1 MDKLYSIGQTA
12 KLMGISVQTLRLY
25 SNMGIIKPSYINPDN
40 GYRFYDATTFS
51 TIDRLKYL
59 QKLGFTLSQIKT
71 LYDKNCVSD
80 VLMELQVLEQKKREE
95 IEEQQKLLDSILWY
109 QEYYSRHTDEIPM
122 KKPYIKYFEKR
133 VAFVVDRY
141 KDDSKGMWNER
152 LYLTKNRLEYKE
164 LEFRRKFVTL
174 YNSEDFF
181 QGQLTPFKYG
191 VYLAEESYHEDKQI
205 MRIPAGYYICF
216 LSKILTGDWKPE
228 FISHFF
234 KEQNNPEYIIA
245 DEYED
250 SLFRFNECP
259 YEVQLFFSD

>member
-122 KKPYIKYFEKR
+122 KKPYIKYFEER

-216 LSKILTGDWKPE
+216 LSKILTGDWTPE

-234 KEQNNPEYIIA
+234 KEQNIPEYIIA

-259 YEVQLFFSD
+259 YEVQLFFSN